1 MLWFPFLLLTL
12 LWASC
17 ETTRQTWYHLDLT
30 CASAFYYCQ
39 NSEILSVFSAF
50 LSWKQKPER
59 VYKKKKD
66 SDLGVE
72 NQWRHAE
79 LSEPTGTFGT
89 CWKAEQA
96 HRQLLYFLWF
106 LRPREVFSLEC
117 EAQGA
122 AGMISISPSPL
133 PSTPGGRQ
141 ESCRGAAGCAE
152 HRDGT

>member
-39 NSEILSVFSAF
+39 NSEILSVFSVF
-50 LSWKQKPER
+50 LAENKSLKGFIKRRRTQILVWKTSGGMLSYQSPLAHLVLAEKQSRPTDSCFISCDSWDPER
-59 VYKKKKD
+59 FSPWNVK
-66 SDLGVE
+66 
-72 NQWRHAE
+72 
-79 LSEPTGTFGT
+79 
-89 CWKAEQA
+89 
-96 HRQLLYFLWF
+96 
-106 LRPREVFSLEC
+106 PRE
-117 EAQGA
+117 Q